1 MNTSKVP
8 CQFIYGR
15 YAPEN
20 PEMFTSVVEKYT
32 KTVTT
37 YRVLRFHRETF
48 LMYVENVEMDNSL
61 KCVSRN
67 VVSGQITSHA
77 L

>member
-1 MNTSKVP
+1 
-8 CQFIYGR
+8 
-15 YAPEN
+15 
-20 PEMFTSVVEKYT
+20 MFTSVVEKYT

-37 YRVLRFHRETF
+37 YQVLRFHRETF

-61 KCVSRN
+61 KCVSHN